1 MPLPLISQGMDD
13 FESDAETLV
22 EVPLLPTRDAGRN
35 ISKPA
40 LGRRGIEW
48 RNKLLDGILL
58 RLKFK
63 QLKALGKTKD
73 EILDEEPGYYFDF
86 EYHDLDKEPWHRRN
100 KSLSDLQSAIGTATG
115 YSAWEICGASK
126 SL

>member
-1 MPLPLISQGMDD
+1 MDD

-22 EVPLLPTRDAGRN
+22 EVSLLPTRGRGRN

-58 RLKFK
+58 KLKVK

-73 EILDEEPGYYFDF
+73 EILDEEPGYCYDF
-86 EYHDLDKEPWHRRN
+86 EYHDLDKVPRYRRN
-100 KSLSDLQSAIGTATG
+100 KPLSDLQSGIKTAAG
-115 YSAWEICGASK
+115 YSACEICGASNHRTRG
-126 SL
+126 SRTL